1 MKTRKT
7 DDKAKTRD
15 TQSEVIAKK
24 SPSGKAAEQTAEYPR
39 SHQYTSASGT
49 PQAGGSRAESKLTG
63 RTPNQSKSQQTI
75 INEIVNVE
83 GEQEPEAQN
92 AGGGQSRVRANQQSN
107 GPRGRGVSSVRGR
120 DSGQVR
126 GEEAGSSDKE
136 QGISNRSSRQ
146 EVRRQQKVAP
156 GRAKAKSPNTGQRR
170 AS

>member
-1 MKTRKT
+1 MKSRKT
-7 DDKAKTRD
+7 DEKTK
-15 TQSEVIAKK
+15 TKNSQSEVI
-24 SPSGKAAEQTAEYPR
+24 
-39 SHQYTSASGT
+39 ASGT

-63 RTPNQSKSQQTI
+63 RAPNQSKSQQTI

-126 GEEAGSSDKE
+126 GEEAGSSGKE